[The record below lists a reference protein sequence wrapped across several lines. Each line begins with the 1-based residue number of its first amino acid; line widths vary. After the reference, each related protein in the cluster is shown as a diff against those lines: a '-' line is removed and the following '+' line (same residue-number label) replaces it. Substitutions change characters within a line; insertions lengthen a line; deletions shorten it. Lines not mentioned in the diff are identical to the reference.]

1 MSQAPRFV
9 VTLLWLLATALVAHP
24 AMAAGKLPA
33 VDAKTL
39 LQRER
44 AACMRIRDDDDRAN
58 CLSEASTRF
67 AATQPSSASET
78 AAQLERN
85 ALRRCEPLPP
95 PDRRDCIARM
105 HGQGTASGSV
115 DGGGIYRELVTIEV
129 GTPVAVPASA
139 AEPASAPR

>member
-67 AATQPSSASET
+67 ASTQPSSASET
-78 AAQLERN
+78 AASWS
-85 ALRRCEPLPP
+85 ATHCGAASRCPRPTG
-95 PDRRDCIARM
+95 A
-105 HGQGTASGSV
+105 TASRACMGKA
-115 DGGGIYRELVTIEV
+115 RHRAAWT
-129 GTPVAVPASA
+129 AAAST
-139 AEPASAPR
+139 ASW